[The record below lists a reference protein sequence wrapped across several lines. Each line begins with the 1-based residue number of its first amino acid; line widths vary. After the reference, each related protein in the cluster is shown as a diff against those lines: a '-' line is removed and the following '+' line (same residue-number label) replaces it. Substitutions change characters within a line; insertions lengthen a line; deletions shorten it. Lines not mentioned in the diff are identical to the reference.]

1 MKGKRRLPLVLALLL
16 LLTLLP
22 ARATG
27 TDRANTLAAGG
38 QAHSLAVQEDGT
50 VLVWGDNSAGQLGLG
65 GDVAEIRKPTA
76 VEGVSAVS
84 VAAGEDFSAALRY
97 DGAVYTWGHGVHAAP
112 VQAAIDQVAA
122 IAAGG
127 EVVLALKTDGTVWQW
142 TYGGAI
148 SRVSGLSRVA
158 AIATGGGHHLALTVS
173 GEVWA
178 WGKND
183 RGQLGDGTAV
193 DRAAPV
199 KVPGLVDVVDV
210 AAGAAHS
217 LAVTFDGRVYAW
229 GSNDCGQLGHAE
241 GDRRTPSEVAELTK
255 VVQVAAGKDSSM
267 ALTQG
272 GTVYTWGCG
281 EYGQLGSSRRQNT
294 QSRPYTISMPGS
306 GMAQIAAGAYHDL
319 AVTNGGVLYAWGRNQ
334 RYQLGNSRNENAD
347 SPVRVLTGTGS
358 GGAYPVSWTDGIS
371 DWARPYA
378 EELYPTGL
386 VPPML
391 WGGYQAGITRGELA
405 HLLVSVYEQ
414 VRGTAPTP
422 SAANKFNDLQ
432 GHLLETDL
440 RKAYGLELLGGTS
453 GTTLS
458 PDRRVTRQEAAKML
472 CCFVGRMEGISIPAG
487 MQSLAFYR
495 DAGQI
500 AEWAVPYVHY
510 AHENHI
516 MEGNAAGGFAPLD
529 RLTREQSLVILA
541 RLVEQYGW
549 IK

>member
-127 EVVLALKTDGTVWQW
+127 
-142 TYGGAI
+142 
-148 SRVSGLSRVA
+148 
-158 AIATGGGHHLALTVS
+158 GHHLALTVR

-193 DRAAPV
+193 DRTAPV

-241 GDRRTPSEVAELTK
+241 GDRWTPSEVVELTK
-255 VVQVAAGKDSSM
+255 VVQVAAGTDSSM

>member
-158 AIATGGGHHLALTVS
+158 AIATGGGHHLALTVR

-193 DRAAPV
+193 DRTAPV

-241 GDRRTPSEVAELTK
+241 GDRWTPSEVVELTK
-255 VVQVAAGKDSSM
+255 VVQVAAGTDSSM

-347 SPVRVLTGTGS
+347 SPVRVLTGTG
-358 GGAYPVSWTDGIS
+358 
-371 DWARPYA
+371 
-378 EELYPTGL
+378 
-386 VPPML
+386 
-391 WGGYQAGITRGELA
+391 
-405 HLLVSVYEQ
+405 
-414 VRGTAPTP
+414 
-422 SAANKFNDLQ
+422 
-432 GHLLETDL
+432 
-440 RKAYGLELLGGTS
+440 
-453 GTTLS
+453 LS
-458 PDRRVTRQEAAKML
+458 L
-472 CCFVGRMEGISIPAG
+472 
-487 MQSLAFYR
+487 SL
-495 DAGQI
+495 I
-500 AEWAVPYVHY
+500 
-510 AHENHI
+510 HI
-516 MEGNAAGGFAPLD
+516 
-529 RLTREQSLVILA
+529 
-541 RLVEQYGW
+541 
-549 IK
+549 